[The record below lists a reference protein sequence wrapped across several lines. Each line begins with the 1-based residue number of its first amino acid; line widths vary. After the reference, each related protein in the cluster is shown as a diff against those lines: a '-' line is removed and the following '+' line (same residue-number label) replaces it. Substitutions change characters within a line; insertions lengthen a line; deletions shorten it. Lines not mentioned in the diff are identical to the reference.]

1 MAFSEISELNC
12 VTFNHRNHPKLII
25 PQEVSVILVSSLKKG
40 PKQKVYKIL
49 LQNEPVTFWYAQTS
63 HCSLLLSLETTNA
76 VWSVA

>member
-12 VTFNHRNHPKLII
+12 VTFNHPKLII

-49 LQNEPVTFWYAQTS
+49 LQNEPVTLWYTQTS